1 MVTNILNEQKIKV
14 VLQILILNMNILY
27 INVKKREKL
36 RMYYNS
42 INFTLKIFLKY

>member
-1 MVTNILNEQKIKV
+1 MKV

-36 RMYYNS
+36 RNYYSN
-42 INFTLKIFLKY
+42 INFALKIFLKY